1 MKTGIR
7 RARLAGVLVSAAVL
21 IAAGASGAVWAAP
34 VIYQFGST
42 PQATF
47 AGSFGTQVNLA
58 GSMIGAYNPAAA
70 PPVLTRTL
78 TGAFGFSPGAPTNQ
92 RISPVTATGSSNGNI
107 ASTPAGTYRL
117 VVDTAARTVTIL
129 DLTLNLLGT
138 QQPSF
143 PVSASITYPSFRTR
157 DPNYTYF
164 FLGAFPLP
172 VGSAVIDALRAEQT
186 AGANGVLTPAGS
198 GFTFSVPVP
207 MDLVVTATLSGATNS
222 AGVSN
227 LVTVTGTVTPGANGT
242 ATASL
247 SFTQSGTNPIPPTPV
262 DPPPAPV
269 PFDLPPPPL
278 STGADASVLLT
289 LLVTSGN
296 VTVNGTSVVPAMGTV
311 RRLSDIA
318 GGTPSGGDG
327 TVDGS
332 DFIAFI
338 NAFGAGSP
346 EADIVG
352 PGGSIGPDGTID
364 GDDFISFIND
374 FAA

>member
-1 MKTGIR
+1 MNIGMN
-7 RARLAGVLVSAAVL
+7 RANLAGAVAVVAALTSAGNAF
-21 IAAGASGAVWAAP
+21 ASP

-58 GSMIGAYNPAAA
+58 GSLIGAYSPAAV

-78 TGAFGFSPGAPTNQ
+78 TGAFGLTPGAPTNQ
-92 RISPVTATGSSNGNI
+92 RISPVTATGSSSGNI
-107 ASTPAGTYRL
+107 ASAPAGGYRL
-117 VVDTAARTVTIL
+117 VVDVAARTVTLL
-129 DLTLNLLGT
+129 DLSVNLLGS
-138 QQPSF
+138 QQPSY
-143 PVSASITYPSFRTR
+143 PVSASITYPNFRTR

-172 VGSAVIDALRAEQT
+172 VGSAVIDGLLAQQT
-186 AGANGVLTPAGS
+186 AGAGGPLTPSGAG
-198 GFTFSVPVP
+198 FSFSLVVP
-207 MDLVVTATLSGATNS
+207 MDLVVTATLSGSTNS
-222 AGVSN
+222 AGVNN

-247 SFTQSGTNPIPPTPV
+247 SFTQSGTNPIPPTPAN
-262 DPPPAPV
+262 PPPTPT

-278 STGADASVLLT
+278 ATGANASVLLS
-289 LLVTSGN
+289 LLVTGGS
-296 VTVNGTSVVPAMGTV
+296 VTVNGSSVVPATGTT

-327 TVDGS
+327 VVDGS

-346 EADIVG
+346 EADVVG

-374 FAA
+374 FAS